1 MANTI
6 NTGYS
11 MYQKMLGQVDN
22 KRANGPH
29 KKGAADEAKK
39 PFKGFGDSSK
49 VELSDE
55 GLAALEAESVA
66 RRAGVMVKENNSD
79 ETSLITEDK
88 LSDKAKAFLEKLRE
102 KYGDKYDFFAV
113 GSIEDPRAK
122 SLTGTKAYSV
132 LLTNDEIEKM
142 ANDEKYAEEV
152 MNKVE
157 SAVDMTKRIEE
168 KGELGEGVKF
178 KHISIA
184 FDSDG
189 NMKLFAELEKMSEK
203 QKERMEKA
211 KEKRAEEAEADKK
224 AEKEKEAKHAHHA
237 KSVWLEADTEDELLE
252 KIAGIDWDSI
262 KGKGKE
268 KENA

>member
-22 KRANGPH
+22 KRANGAH
-29 KKGAADEAKK
+29 KKGAANEAKK
-39 PFKGFGDSSK
+39 PFKGFGDSSS

-66 RRAGVMVKENNSD
+66 RKSGVMVKENNSD

-88 LSDKAKAFLEKLRE
+88 LSDKAKAFLENLRE

-113 GSIEDPRAK
+113 SSIEDPRAM

-142 ANDEKYAEEV
+142 ANDEEYAEEV
-152 MNKVE
+152 MQKVE
-157 SAVDMTKRIEE
+157 SAVDIT
-168 KGELGEGVKF
+168 
-178 KHISIA
+178 
-184 FDSDG
+184 
-189 NMKLFAELEKMSEK
+189 
-203 QKERMEKA
+203 
-211 KEKRAEEAEADKK
+211 
-224 AEKEKEAKHAHHA
+224 
-237 KSVWLEADTEDELLE
+237 
-252 KIAGIDWDSI
+252 
-262 KGKGKE
+262 
-268 KENA
+268 

>member
-11 MYQKMLGQVDN
+11 MYQKMLGQVDK
-22 KRANGPH
+22 KRPGNAH
-29 KKGAADEAKK
+29 KKDAPNEAKK
-39 PFKGFGDSSK
+39 PFKGFGESSS
-49 VELSDE
+49 VELSDA
-55 GLAALEAESVA
+55 GLAALEADAAAKRS
-66 RRAGVMVKENNSD
+66 GIMVQENDSD

-113 GSIEDPRAK
+113 GSIDDPRTR

-132 LLTNDEIEKM
+132 ILTNDEIEKM
-142 ANDEKYAEEV
+142 ANDEEYAEEV
-152 MNKVE
+152 MKKVE

-262 KGKGKE
+262 KGKGK
-268 KENA
+268 A

>member
-1 MANTI
+1 MSNTI

-11 MYQKMLGQVDN
+11 MYQKMLGQADN

-29 KKGAADEAKK
+29 KKDAAHEAKK
-39 PFKGFGDSSK
+39 PFKGFGDSSS

-55 GLAALEAESVA
+55 GLAALEAESAA
-66 RRAGVMVKENNSD
+66 RRASMMVKENNSD

-88 LSDKAKAFLEKLRE
+88 LSDKAKAFLDKLRE

-132 LLTNDEIEKM
+132 ILTNDEIEKM
-142 ANDEKYAEEV
+142 ANDEEYADEV
-152 MNKVE
+152 MKKVE

-184 FDSDG
+184 FDNDG

-203 QKERMEKA
+203 QRERMEKA
-211 KEKRAEEAEADKK
+211 KEKRAEEAEADEK
-224 AEKEKEAKHAHHA
+224 AEKEKKPEHHPHA
-237 KSVWLEADTEDELLE
+237 KSVWLKADSEEELLE
-252 KIAGIDWDSI
+252 KIAGVDWDSI
-262 KGKGKE
+262 KGKG
-268 KENA
+268 NA

>member
-1 MANTI
+1 MANNI
-6 NTGYS
+6 NTNYS
-11 MYQKMLGQVDN
+11 MYQKTLSQVGG
-22 KRANGPH
+22 KRDAGR
-29 KKGAADEAKK
+29 KKGVGGEEKEKK
-39 PFKGFGDSSK
+39 PFGDDFG
-49 VELSDE
+49 VQLSDA
-55 GLAALEAESVA
+55 GLAALELQRKQQAENED
-66 RRAGVMVKENNSD
+66 GG
-79 ETSLITEDK
+79 ETSIISEDK
-88 LSDKAKAFLEKLRE
+88 LSDKAKDFLAKLRE

-113 GSIEDPRAK
+113 GSIEDPRTR

-132 LLTNDEIEKM
+132 ILTNDEIEKM
-142 ANDEKYAEEV
+142 ANDEEYAEEV

-184 FDSDG
+184 FDNDG

-211 KEKRAEEAEADKK
+211 KEKRAEETEADEK
-224 AEKEKEAKHAHHA
+224 AEKEKEPKHAHHA

-262 KGKGKE
+262 KGKGK
-268 KENA
+268 A